1 MTGHRVTLSRLL
13 AQHKWNTG
21 AELGVQQGILS
32 RLLLDARP
40 KLSLIGVDNFTLSPE
55 FRGEVE
61 AMVPAYGGRFTLLP
75 MSTEEAAHLVDDHS
89 LDFVFIDADHSEQSV
104 LCDIECWRSKV
115 KPGGWLGGD
124 DYNPTMFPGVIAAV
138 HRSFPK
144 ADIDVLPGRV
154 WGVWC

>member
-13 AQHKWNTG
+13 EKHRWNTG

-32 RLLLDARP
+32 RLLLDVRP

-55 FRGEVE
+55 FRQDVE
-61 AMVPAYGGRFTLLP
+61 DMVPAYSGRFTLLP
-75 MSTEEAAHLVDDHS
+75 MSTEEAAQLVEDRS
-89 LDFVFIDADHSEQSV
+89 LDFVFIDADHAEESV
-104 LCDIECWRSKV
+104 LRDIESWHSKV
-115 KPGGWLGGD
+115 KPGGWIGGD

-138 HRSFPK
+138 NRSFHEGQVE
-144 ADIDVLPGRV
+144 VLPGRV